1 MGDLLARVADFFDG
15 LQAREK
21 LFVVIGAVAAMLILT
36 VQLLLPMWDNYDQ
49 LTEQK
54 NSLESDFNW
63 LQEQRDSVVRL
74 ANNCPLFREQTGTDK
89 SILTQL
95 VRRNQLQVKAVNETS
110 KGMSIAITGSESNR
124 FLQLAHQIACRGFTV
139 NSIAINPVENNMA
152 VLEATMEVR
161 RAN

>member
-1 MGDLLARVADFFDG
+1 MKNLLATITDFFDG

-21 LFVVIGAVAAMLILT
+21 LFVVIGAVAVIIILT
-36 VQLLLPMWDNYDQ
+36 VQFLFPMWDNYDQ
-49 LTEQK
+49 LSAQK
-54 NSLESDFNW
+54 NSLESDYNW

-95 VRRNQLQVKAVNETS
+95 IRRNQLQVKTVNETS
-110 KGMSIAITGSESNR
+110 KGFSIAIAGGESNR
-124 FLQLAHQIACRGFTV
+124 FLKLAHQIACRGFTV
-139 NSIAINPVENNMA
+139 NSIAISTEADNLA
-152 VLEATMEVR
+152 ALEATMEVS

>member
-1 MGDLLARVADFFDG
+1 MRDLLASVTYFFDG

-21 LFVVIGAVAAMLILT
+21 LFVVIGAVAVITMLT
-36 VQLLLPMWDNYDQ
+36 VQFLLPMWDNYDQ
-49 LTEQK
+49 LAEQK

-63 LQEQRDSVVRL
+63 LQEQRDSVVKL

-95 VRRNQLQVKAVNETS
+95 VRRNQFQVKVVNETPS
-110 KGMSIAITGSESNR
+110 GMSITMTGGESNR
-124 FLQLAHQIACRGFTV
+124 FLQLAHQVACRGFTV
-139 NSIAINPVENNMA
+139 DSIAINTVENNLA